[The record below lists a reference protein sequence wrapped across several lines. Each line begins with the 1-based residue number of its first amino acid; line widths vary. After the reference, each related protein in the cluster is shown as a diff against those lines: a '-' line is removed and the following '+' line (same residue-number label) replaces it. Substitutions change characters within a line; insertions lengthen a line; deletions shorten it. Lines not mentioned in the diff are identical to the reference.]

1 MNGDNIINDVKVL
14 LSSEGSYLVINMIW
28 WLVLCVFTIN

>member
-14 LSSEGSYLVINMIW
+14 LSSEGSYLVINMI
-28 WLVLCVFTIN
+28 